1 MARVA
6 STSTLRLREKP
17 SLDSRTLDLL
27 SPDAEY
33 VVIGEEGDFA
43 KISVDN
49 DLVGYVFKDYID
61 VRVEFNKAVSTQ
73 EEQQK
78 AAEAAKLKKEA
89 EDAIKKMEEAKKEAA
104 KQTAEAPKPVSYT
117 HLDVYKRQLCIGCHG

>member
-1 MARVA
+1 MVPDSVGKCKGLIKAQYFITGAEAESIARQVGTPMARVA

-78 AAEAAKLKKEA
+78 AAEAAKLKK
-89 EDAIKKMEEAKKEAA
+89 
-104 KQTAEAPKPVSYT
+104 
-117 HLDVYKRQLCIGCHG
+117 KRKTR